1 MVGSITCKDCD
12 DLYVLRDVKAGE
24 VRYTLSR
31 DHLCGLALRLSDPAL
46 CDPKRFSEAL
56 PHDCSN
62 HFGNENQIAVAE
74 EEWPVNSALWP
85 AIVDKA

>member
-31 DHLCGLALRLSDPAL
+31 DHLCGLALRLSDPA
-46 CDPKRFSEAL
+46 
-56 PHDCSN
+56 
-62 HFGNENQIAVAE
+62 
-74 EEWPVNSALWP
+74 
-85 AIVDKA
+85 